1 MSGSDVGSEDEY
13 DGEEIDEYEEDV
25 IDEVLPS
32 DEELESQIKKIH
44 MLVSQQT
51 LLSDRAPQ
59 GGHIMRQEGTGI
71 EHLIFLVVGK
81 PCWMM
86 ISDDCVYTRRGTLLT
101 GICTA
106 MGLDERENS
115 GGNT

>member
-44 MLVSQQT
+44 MLVSQQAP
-51 LLSDRAPQ
+51 LGLGHLKAAILSV
-59 GGHIMRQEGTGI
+59 E
-71 EHLIFLVVGK
+71 K
-81 PCWMM
+81 SWC
-86 ISDDCVYTRRGTLLT
+86 
-101 GICTA
+101 
-106 MGLDERENS
+106 
-115 GGNT
+115 

>member
-44 MLVSQQT
+44 MKTMLDDDKRRLRLYQERY
-51 LLSDRAPQ
+51 LADGDLHSDGPGRTRKN
-59 GGHIMRQEGTGI
+59 I
-71 EHLIFLVVGK
+71 
-81 PCWMM
+81 
-86 ISDDCVYTRRGTLLT
+86 YTGTLLFPIVVVNT
-101 GICTA
+101 FNLSA
-106 MGLDERENS
+106 QEAE
-115 GGNT
+115 GGDL

>member
-44 MLVSQQT
+44 MLVSQQA
-51 LLSDRAPQ
+51 LLSRGHLTAPLYQ
-59 GGHIMRQEGTGI
+59 
-71 EHLIFLVVGK
+71 
-81 PCWMM
+81 
-86 ISDDCVYTRRGTLLT
+86 
-101 GICTA
+101 A
-106 MGLDERENS
+106 ERS
-115 GGNT
+115 WC

>member
-32 DEELESQIKKIH
+32 DEELQSQIKKIH
-44 MLVSQQT
+44 MSVSQQA
-51 LLSDRAPQ
+51 LLSNRVHLKTSPITSQ
-59 GGHIMRQEGTGI
+59 NGPCF
-71 EHLIFLVVGK
+71 EHPISSVAGK
-81 PCWMM
+81 LCWMM
-86 ISDDCVYTRRGTLLT
+86 ISDSYVYTKRDTLLM

-106 MGLDERENS
+106 MVLGE
-115 GGNT
+115 

>member
-44 MLVSQQT
+44 MLVSQQAP
-51 LLSDRAPQ
+51 LGIRAPQ
-59 GGHIMRQEGTGI
+59 GSHFVSGKVVVLNTLFPLLQEN
-71 EHLIFLVVGK
+71 HVG
-81 PCWMM
+81 
-86 ISDDCVYTRRGTLLT
+86 
-101 GICTA
+101 
-106 MGLDERENS
+106 
-115 GGNT
+115 